1 MCTSTYAFQILPDIT
16 SVIAKWQSLSKK
28 EKMND
33 EGKNIP
39 TEGSVTQ
46 TDDKKENPG
55 AHTERTSY
63 VAYVDH
69 TETD

>member
-1 MCTSTYAFQILPDIT
+1 MCTSTYVFQILPDIT
-16 SVIAKWQSLSKK
+16 SVIARWQSLSKK

-33 EGKNIP
+33 EKNIP

-55 AHTERTSY
+55 AHTERTSHF
-63 VAYVDH
+63 AQLDR
-69 TETD
+69 T